1 MLWQTA
7 VHHAVADD
15 TGSEWALVYSLSHQT
30 TAQQAE
36 QWDSLTLFG
45 PTSSSCSSS
54 QILEAATAYR
64 RFGGV

>member
-36 QWDSLTLFG
+36 QWDSLSLIW
-45 PTSSSCSSS
+45 PD
-54 QILEAATAYR
+54 
-64 RFGGV
+64 V